1 MMVAVLL
8 FVLELRDRLVF
19 ADFLR
24 PLARAVQIRFTRVL
38 GADRDLRQQLRQI
51 AASAFGAR
59 GGRIARAHERFEFM
73 SALSALV
80 FVERHKTLSGRNYHR
95 QAAVFTLLMG
105 SLIGITACRQA
116 APEVRASEGEI
127 VERAR
132 LSMGSELRL
141 TAWATSEKTA
151 VEAFEAV
158 FSEFD
163 RLEALMSVWKP
174 GSDVVRLNEA
184 AGLHPVPVSPE
195 VIEVLEDARQVSE
208 WTGGKF
214 DVTFG
219 ALSGLWKFDHDQ
231 DNRVPSPR
239 DVAAKLPLVDYRAL
253 EINRTAGTAYL
264 TKPGMRAHLGGIGKG
279 YAIDRGAAILRARGF
294 RDFMIQAG
302 GDLYVAG
309 RRGDRPWRVAIRDPR
324 GPEDRSFAALDLT
337 DGTFSTSGDYERFFI
352 DHGRRYHHILDP
364 DLGEPARA
372 SRSVTIVAT
381 RAVVADGLSTG
392 VFIIGGR
399 AGMDLIERLPEVE
412 GVIVTNTNEVLVSSG
427 LQGRLQLLAKPTD
440 AP

>member
-1 MMVAVLL
+1 
-8 FVLELRDRLVF
+8 
-19 ADFLR
+19 
-24 PLARAVQIRFTRVL
+24 VQLIAL
-38 GADRDLRQQLRQI
+38 I
-51 AASAFGAR
+51 AA
-59 GGRIARAHERFEFM
+59 
-73 SALSALV
+73 ALSATGC
-80 FVERHKTLSGRNYHR
+80 RD
-95 QAAVFTLLMG
+95 AA
-105 SLIGITACRQA
+105 S
-116 APEVRASEGEI
+116 EVRASGGEI
-127 VERAR
+127 VERSR

-141 TAWATSEKTA
+141 TAWTNSGEDRT

-158 FSEFD
+158 FREFD

-174 GSDVVRLNEA
+174 GSEVERLNAA
-184 AGLHPVPVSPE
+184 AGLHPVPVSAE
-195 VIEVLEDARQVSE
+195 VMEVLQDARQISE

-231 DNRVPSPR
+231 DDRIPSPR
-239 DVAAKLPLVDYRAL
+239 DVAAKLPLVDYREL
-253 EINRTAGTAYL
+253 QLDRSTGTAYL
-264 TKPGMRAHLGGIGKG
+264 AKTGMRVHLGGIGKG
-279 YAIDRGAAILRARGF
+279 YALDRGAAILRARGF

-309 RRGDRPWRVAIRDPR
+309 TRGDRPWRVGIRDPR
-324 GPEDRSFAALDLT
+324 GAADRSFATLDLT

-364 DLGEPARA
+364 DLGEPARR

-392 VFIIGGR
+392 VFILGGR
-399 AGMDLIERLPEVE
+399 EGMDLIERLPEVE
-412 GVIVTNTNEVLVSSG
+412 GVIVTDTNEVLVSSG
-427 LQGRLQLLAKPTD
+427 LKGRMVLLAKPTD